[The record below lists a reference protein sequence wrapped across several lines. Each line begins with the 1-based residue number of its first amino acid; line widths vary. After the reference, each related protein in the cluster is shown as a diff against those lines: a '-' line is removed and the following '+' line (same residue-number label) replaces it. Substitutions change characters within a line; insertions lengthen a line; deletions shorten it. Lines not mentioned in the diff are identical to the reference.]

1 MADTLA
7 NMAMDVRRS
16 VQVHLS
22 RDRGSDARWETVFS
36 HAVNDVGH
44 WLLQNPDENLSR
56 FVASTP

>member
-44 WLLQNPDENLSR
+44 
-56 FVASTP
+56 